1 MCPSLA
7 AQRGPSHPHAEPG
20 PRVLFDKL
28 FGMFLFE
35 IYCLA
40 NRSKSKLQP
49 KQLLKQPTTVRIQAW
64 HMGSIWTRQKL
75 DSQRWGKKRLFITGF
90 NGVRMGVYGV
100 RVGYARV
107 AENRV
112 RTDFV
117 QGFTMCVRVSFRVL
131 WCPYGFSMGSSATPK
146 RGLDLQWS
154 GLAMVF
160 FHSKIWKYVNKVEQ
174 KWKIWTKWKNM
185 KNNIKNISKKIKKNP
200 KYLKII
206 SQKISK
212 YL

>member
-75 DSQRWGKKRLFITGF
+75 DSQRWGKKRFFITGF

-160 FHSKIWKYVNKVEQ
+160 FIQKYENMWIKLNKNEKYEQNEKIWKITLK
-174 KWKIWTKWKNM
+174 T
-185 KNNIKNISKKIKKNP
+185 SPKK
-200 KYLKII
+200 
-206 SQKISK
+206 
-212 YL
+212 